1 MVIKM
6 NRTKI
11 VSILI
16 VFIIAF
22 AVLSAGCIGE
32 STTEPKTSAA
42 EAALTETNQA
52 KLIKTNPAP
61 SLDSSLERQNLIDR
75 LNLLN
80 NQNKI
85 FYVYLVSYGK
95 VMAEYTAQGKV
106 SSVNSK
112 LTTQEQIIES
122 PYFDDYNGAGGNA
135 GLVVES
141 PDLDGSYGTNG
152 NAVFFFT
159 TDGAYVEWSGEYF
172 VSDFPLSLSTPPV
185 LVRTLNTESK
195 QAVEN

>member
-1 MVIKM
+1 MK
-6 NRTKI
+6 RTEI
-11 VSILI
+11 MSILLI
-16 VFIIAF
+16 FIIAF
-22 AVLSAGCIGE
+22 AVFGAGCLDQPIKPQE
-32 STTEPKTSAA
+32 KTSAR

-52 KLIKTNPAP
+52 RLLGTNPPP
-61 SLDSSLERQNLIDR
+61 SLDTSLERQNLIDR
-75 LNLLN
+75 LELLN

-95 VMAEYTAQGKV
+95 VMAEYTAKGKI

-112 LTTQEQIIES
+112 LTTQEQVIKT
-122 PYFDDYNGAGGNA
+122 PYYDSVNGAAGNL

-152 NAVFFFT
+152 DAVFFFT
-159 TDGAYVEWSGEYF
+159 TEGAYVEWSGEYF

-185 LVRTLNTESK
+185 LVRTINPEPK
-195 QAVEN
+195 EVVEN

>member
-1 MVIKM
+1 M

-122 PYFDDYNGAGGNA
+122 PYGRGSQSRINLGM
-135 GLVVES
+135 VVES

-152 NAVFFFT
+152 DAVFFFT
-159 TDGAYVEWSGEYF
+159 TEGAYVEWSGEYF

-195 QAVEN
+195 QDVEN

>member
-1 MVIKM
+1 M

-122 PYFDDYNGAGGNA
+122 PYGRGSQSRINLGM
-135 GLVVES
+135 VVES

-152 NAVFFFT
+152 DAVFFFT
-159 TDGAYVEWSGEYF
+159 TEGAYVEWSGEYF

>member
-6 NRTKI
+6 NKI
-11 VSILI
+11 LTIGITLI
-16 VFIIAF
+16 MLIA
-22 AVLSAGCIGE
+22 VMGAGCLE
-32 STTEPKTSAA
+32 STDSYTETTTGK
-42 EAALTETNQA
+42 EAALTESNQV
-52 KLIKTNPAP
+52 KLLTANPPP
-61 SLDSSLERQNLIDR
+61 SLDRSLERENLINR
-75 LNLLN
+75 LELLN

-95 VMAEYTAQGKV
+95 VMAEYTAKGKV

-112 LTTQEQIIES
+112 LTTQEQIVEDPHS
-122 PYFDDYNGAGGNA
+122 YYRENQQGV
-135 GLVVES
+135 VVES

-152 NAVFFFT
+152 DGIFFFT

-195 QAVEN
+195 QVVEN

>member
-1 MVIKM
+1 MK
-6 NRTKI
+6 RTKI
-11 VSILI
+11 MSLLM

-22 AVLSAGCIGE
+22 AVLSAGCIE
-32 STTEPKTSAA
+32 EQKPEQKTSAK

-52 KLIKTNPAP
+52 RLLTTNPP
-61 SLDSSLERQNLIDR
+61 PTLDTSLERQNLIDR
-75 LNLLN
+75 LELLN

-95 VMAEYTAQGKV
+95 VMAEYTAQGKI

-112 LTTQEQIIES
+112 LTTQEQVIKT
-122 PYFDDYNGAGGNA
+122 PYYDSYNGAAGNL

-152 NAVFFFT
+152 DAVFFFT
-159 TDGAYVEWSGEYF
+159 TEGAYVEWSGEYF

-185 LVRTLNTESK
+185 LVRSLNTESK
-195 QAVEN
+195 EVVEN

>member
-1 MVIKM
+1 M
-6 NRTKI
+6 
-11 VSILI
+11 
-16 VFIIAF
+16 VFIIAIT
-22 AVLSAGCIGE
+22 VLGAGCIDE
-32 STTEPKTSAA
+32 SNTEQKTSAK

-52 KLIKTNPAP
+52 RLLKTNPP
-61 SLDSSLERQNLIDR
+61 PTLDTSLERQNLIDR
-75 LNLLN
+75 LELLN

-95 VMAEYTAQGKV
+95 VMAEYTAQGKI

-112 LTTQEQIIES
+112 LTTQEQIIKS
-122 PYFDDYNGAGGNA
+122 PYGYGSQSRVNL

-152 NAVFFFT
+152 DAVFFFT

-185 LVRTLNTESK
+185 LVRSLNTESK
-195 QAVEN
+195 QVVEN

>member
-11 VSILI
+11 ISIMMVL
-16 VFIIAF
+16 IIAF
-22 AVLSAGCIGE
+22 AVLSAGCIDE
-32 STTEPKTSAA
+32 SAAEPKTSAA

-122 PYFDDYNGAGGNA
+122 PYGRGSQSRINLGM
-135 GLVVES
+135 VVES
-141 PDLDGSYGTNG
+141 PDLDGAYGTNG
-152 NAVFFFT
+152 DAVFFFT
-159 TDGAYVEWSGEYF
+159 TEGAYVEWSGEYF

-185 LVRTLNTESK
+185 LVRSLNTEPK
-195 QAVEN
+195 QVVEN

>member
-1 MVIKM
+1 M

-11 VSILI
+11 VSILM
-16 VFIIAF
+16 VFIIAV
-22 AVLSAGCIGE
+22 AVLGAGCIDE
-32 STTEPKTSAA
+32 SKPEQKTSAK

-52 KLIKTNPAP
+52 RLLKTNPP
-61 SLDSSLERQNLIDR
+61 PTLDTSLERQNLIDR
-75 LNLLN
+75 LELLN
-80 NQNKI
+80 KQNKI

-95 VMAEYTAQGKV
+95 VMAEYTAQGKI

-112 LTTQEQIIES
+112 LTTQEQIIKS
-122 PYFDDYNGAGGNA
+122 PFETGYDGRVNMGM
-135 GLVVES
+135 VVES

-152 NAVFFFT
+152 DAVFFFT

-195 QAVEN
+195 QVVEN

>member
-1 MVIKM
+1 M
-6 NRTKI
+6 
-11 VSILI
+11 

-22 AVLSAGCIGE
+22 AVLSAGCIDE
-32 STTEPKTSAA
+32 TPAEEKTSAK
-42 EAALTETNQA
+42 EAQLTETNQA
-52 KLIKTNPAP
+52 RLLSTNPPP
-61 SLDSSLERQNLIDR
+61 SLDTSLERQNLIDR
-75 LNLLN
+75 LELLN

-95 VMAEYTAQGKV
+95 VMAEYTAQGKI

-112 LTTQEQIIES
+112 LTTQEQVIKS
-122 PYFDDYNGAGGNA
+122 PYFDYGNGAGGNR

-152 NAVFFFT
+152 DAVFFFT
-159 TDGAYVEWSGEYF
+159 TEGAYVEWSGEYF

-185 LVRTLNTESK
+185 LVREIPTKLAAT
-195 QAVEN
+195 QQPFIFGLVAQ

>member
-1 MVIKM
+1 M

-122 PYFDDYNGAGGNA
+122 PYGRGSQSRVNLGM
-135 GLVVES
+135 VVES

-152 NAVFFFT
+152 DAVFFFT
-159 TDGAYVEWSGEYF
+159 TEGAYVEWSGEYF

-195 QAVEN
+195 QDVEN

>member
-1 MVIKM
+1 M

-11 VSILI
+11 VSILL
-16 VFIIAF
+16 VLLIAV
-22 AVLSAGCIGE
+22 AVLSAGCVE
-32 STTEPKTSAA
+32 EPIAKEKTSAK

-52 KLIKTNPAP
+52 RLLKTNPP
-61 SLDSSLERQNLIDR
+61 PTLDTSLERQNLIDR
-75 LNLLN
+75 LELLN

-95 VMAEYTAQGKV
+95 VMAEYTAQGKI

-112 LTTQEQIIES
+112 LTTQEQVIES
-122 PYFDDYNGAGGNA
+122 PYFDDYSGAGGNA

-152 NAVFFFT
+152 DAVFFFT
-159 TDGAYVEWSGEYF
+159 TEGAYVEWSGEYF

-195 QAVEN
+195 QVVEN

>member
-122 PYFDDYNGAGGNA
+122 PYGRGSQSRINLGM
-135 GLVVES
+135 VVES

-152 NAVFFFT
+152 DAVFFFT
-159 TDGAYVEWSGEYF
+159 TEGAYVEWSGEYF

-195 QAVEN
+195 QDVEN

>member
-1 MVIKM
+1 MIK
-6 NRTKI
+6 RTKI
-11 VSILI
+11 MSVLLI
-16 VFIIAF
+16 FIIAF
-22 AVLSAGCIGE
+22 AVFGAGCIDNSPAPQE
-32 STTEPKTSAA
+32 KTSAK

-52 KLIKTNPAP
+52 RLLTTNPPP
-61 SLDSSLERQNLIDR
+61 SLDTSLERQNLIDR

-95 VMAEYTAQGKV
+95 VMAEYTAQGKI

-112 LTTQEQIIES
+112 LTTQEQVIKT
-122 PYFDDYNGAGGNA
+122 PYFDSYNGAAGNL

-152 NAVFFFT
+152 DAVFFFT
-159 TDGAYVEWSGEYF
+159 TEGAYVEWSGEYF

-185 LVRTLNTESK
+185 LVRTMTPEPK
-195 QAVEN
+195 EVVEN